1 MRINK
6 QNMRVEIEDPEREER
21 EIWKVIERGGEMVY
35 INNCTIERLMNF
47 LIDINQELLKKLK
60 DFY

>member
-35 INNCTIERLMNF
+35 INNYEM
-47 LIDINQELLKKLK
+47 
-60 DFY
+60 